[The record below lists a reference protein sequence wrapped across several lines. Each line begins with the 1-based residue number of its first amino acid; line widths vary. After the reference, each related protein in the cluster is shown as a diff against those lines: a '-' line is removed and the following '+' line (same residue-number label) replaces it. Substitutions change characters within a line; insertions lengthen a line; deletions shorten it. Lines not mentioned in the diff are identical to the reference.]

1 MRAFVKQHVLLR
13 YVDAFR
19 FLFIDVSL
27 NKISHNLYSSHIKDL
42 CLSFSEMSEE
52 RHSVQEKGEQRLLCF
67 LLRILK
73 LNLESILYLIY
84 HLLNYICMEN

>member
-27 NKISHNLYSSHIKDL
+27 NKISHNLYCSHIKDL

-52 RHSVQEKGEQRLLCF
+52 RHSVREKGGQGLICF
-67 LLRILK
+67 LLCILK
-73 LNLESILYLIY
+73 LNLKSILYLIY
-84 HLLNYICMEN
+84 HHVTF